1 MQTLKFP
8 ESNGIAVRDKFLG
21 EVPSAKVT
29 CGMEIFEPP
38 DPAGITANQQ
48 ICFSVTVPVG
58 SVGNRKISFC
68 RSALILCLRDDLIFT
83 DK

>member
-1 MQTLKFP
+1 
-8 ESNGIAVRDKFLG
+8 
-21 EVPSAKVT
+21 
-29 CGMEIFEPP
+29 MEIFEPP